1 MPVTSTTITEP
12 KDWCDGGLLI
22 PHEAIRVMTIPM
34 RKFKLDSPEK
44 VAKFQKWYSEIFYP
58 VVASHHEAEET
69 IYFPWIAEKATFPES
84 MTRDRVGTDHEALMN
99 LMGKIKDSEP
109 DGPAIE
115 AMLKEL
121 CDLMDAHLAVEEGNI
136 PGMLRGSGYTK
147 EDEGP
152 VIGKIAQH
160 LGPANA
166 IFMPLILLAMDRA
179 DGCYMKSEFFKTLLP
194 PPIQARTRQRARS
207 SSLPGPRA
215 SPEAYPTPMRALTP
229 QEGLPKFEEGMKA
242 NNLAVMDE
250 LCA

>member
-69 IYFPWIAEKATFPES
+69 IYFPWIAEKTTFPES